1 MSLTKV
7 SFSMIDGAIAN
18 ALDYG
23 AVGDGVTD
31 DTQAIQNAI
40 NAAGKVYLPAGTYKI
55 TSPLYMDSGTQI
67 IGQGV
72 KNVDFTPVA
81 GNPGTK
87 IIKTTNTAGVGSN
100 TSRAGTVTDS
110 YVKNAIIIL
119 RHADNEYSEL
129 CSISNITLESDGY
142 LVNYGIYAPRT
153 TKLSIDNV
161 YIYKCEIGFFT
172 YDSWLTQLNKFICN
186 SDTQKAINGGATYGW
201 VSTTIGIQWAND
213 GTGSATGT
221 ALEANNCW
229 ARDCD
234 IGYSIYGLQYS
245 SFNSCAADNISDRA
259 YFLLTSVLSLNG
271 CGHENVQIKNDA
283 AIYCGSSNLTLNSCN
298 NFLVFGAN
306 TGTTAVIA
314 VDGGSITL
322 NSCSFVN
329 LTNPGTTYNILVT
342 GGAKV
347 INNGSGLPT
356 NGNSFKSLASGSQY
370 IGNESIPPYVQSQD
384 AGTVVR
390 YLQGR
395 IRDNQVKEKASKAV
409 LSAGSTIATLTAS
422 LVGGVEYG
430 VCRFS
435 ISYYDGSSPTSVG
448 LAELVVAVYQ
458 DASTTFSQNIST
470 VYNVAAGNSVGPT
483 VGPAFTLSRVGGVWS
498 LVMTPVYGDAIC
510 HTITAEMQNIE
521 GITLALP

>member
-7 SFSMIDGAIAN
+7 SFSMINGAIAN
-18 ALDYG
+18 VLDYG

-31 DTQAIQNAI
+31 DTLAIQTAI
-40 NAAGKVYLPAGTYKI
+40 NAAGKVYLPAGTYNI

-72 KNVDFTPVA
+72 KNVDYTPVA

-100 TSRAGTVTDS
+100 TSRGGTVTDS

-172 YDSWLTQLNKFICN
+172 HDSWLTQLNKFICN
-186 SDTQKAINGGATYGW
+186 SDTQKAINGGPTYGW
-201 VSTTIGIQWAND
+201 VSTTIGIQWADD
-213 GTGSATGT
+213 GTGNATGT

-245 SFNSCAADNISDRA
+245 SFNSCASDNISDRA

-283 AIYCGSSNLTLNSCN
+283 AIYCGNSNLTLNSCN

-306 TGTTAVIA
+306 TGTTAAIT
-314 VDGGSITL
+314 VDGGSVTL
-322 NSCSFVN
+322 NSCAFVN

-356 NGNSFKSLASGSQY
+356 NGNSFKSLAGGSQY
-370 IGNESIPPYVQSQD
+370 LGNESIPPYVQSQD
-384 AGTVVR
+384 AGTVFR
-390 YLQGR
+390 YMQGR
-395 IRDNQVKEKASKAV
+395 VRDNQVQEKINKSV
-409 LSAGSTIATLTAS
+409 LSAGSTIATLTAA
-422 LVGGVEYG
+422 LVAGVEYG
-430 VCRFS
+430 VSRFS
-435 ISYYDGSSPTSVG
+435 VSYYDGSFPTSVG
-448 LAELVVAVYQ
+448 LAEVIVSVYQ
-458 DASTTFSQNIST
+458 EGGVTFSQNIST

-498 LVMTPVYGDAIC
+498 LVMTPVYGDATC
-510 HTITAEMQNIE
+510 YTITAEMQNME